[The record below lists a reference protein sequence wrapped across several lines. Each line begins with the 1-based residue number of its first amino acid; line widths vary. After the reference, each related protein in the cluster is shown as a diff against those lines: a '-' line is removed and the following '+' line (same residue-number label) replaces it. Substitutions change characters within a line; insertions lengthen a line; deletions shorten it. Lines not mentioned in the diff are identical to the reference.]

1 MWTTR
6 DGAAALVQRKED
18 SREIHHS
25 SCAGFITPENGRPV
39 KREEDGG
46 KL

>member
-6 DGAAALVQRKED
+6 DGTVALVQRKED
-18 SREIHHS
+18 NREIHHS
-25 SCAGFITPENGRPV
+25 IREGFITPENGRPV